1 MMECIS
7 WIYLHEKP
15 SFHVELHTEHDD
27 SDDAHDVHH
36 HVWISPILMVFHIKS
51 WWWTSPQIVMFN
63 SVIYVVDNTHI
74 ITFSWKNHHHDV
86 HDDVLDEENEDH
98 MLHHALHGEHTGIYI
113 LN

>member
-1 MMECIS
+1 
-7 WIYLHEKP
+7 
-15 SFHVELHTEHDD
+15 
-27 SDDAHDVHH
+27 
-36 HVWISPILMVFHIKS
+36 
-51 WWWTSPQIVMFN
+51 MFN